1 MVNIPT
7 FGKFIDGY
15 NTKLTI
21 TSDFGKRK
29 DPFGSGKITNHY
41 GIDIGIPV
49 GTLLRFPW
57 TATVFSTGVQANGA
71 GLHVVLKR
79 NIDGIDFYIQ
89 FHHLRRIANGVQK
102 GKTYAAG
109 QPLAYS
115 GGAKNDKPNCGASTG
130 PHLHLEIR
138 RGGNSSANAVDPKF
152 FFLANYE
159 LRYASGNLVCA
170 TFPNMQYFYDTDL
183 KPYSKVK
190 YNPAVQKEEKKD
202 ATEVKKK
209 RKPSVTYVSTEKLA
223 PGIWQIVKVLI
234 DGEVRGRQLSTYAIS
249 TLQGSLMNFFRN
261 VCQEPMVEF
270 MGDTFGSQYYWII
283 RKPPFDKKSI
293 MRNIEIGGNWNYIL
307 PSDVISTQLEW
318 NTQNIYSWYRYIP
331 TAEMMNIK
339 QTELF
344 VPAVFFPEFAALY
357 GSKPLCV
364 ESNYWN
370 KVLSGSHDESQSA
383 PGTNGEVNIQNA
395 VNDLKYLIE
404 SNAYN
409 AFTRRGTITIK
420 GDRRIKRGTW
430 VYFSPTQEYFYVDAV
445 QNSYD
450 VTVGGTSRITI
461 LQVSRGMVWKYIEGV
476 HDPKLNKDYSYFNII
491 DFGGFDASKVTK
503 TNWLEVV
510 SKFKVDR
517 DNFGFF
523 MAKNQSVDYTD
534 FEDGNGYQPDNLQ
547 WSGYDTEPGNG
558 IINVEGGTLK

>member
-1 MVNIPT
+1 MANIPT

-15 NTKLTI
+15 NTRLII

-29 DPFGSGKITNHY
+29 DPFGSGQIKNHN

-57 TATVFSTGVQANGA
+57 TATVLTIATQANGA
-71 GLHVVLKR
+71 GLYVTLKR

-115 GGAKNDKPNCGASTG
+115 GGARNDKPNCGASTG

-138 RGGNSSANAVDPKF
+138 KGGNSSANAVDPKF

-159 LRYASGNLVCA
+159 LRYNSGKLVCA
-170 TFPNMQYFYDTDL
+170 TFPSMQYFYDTDL
-183 KPYSKVK
+183 KTQAQKK
-190 YNPAVQKEEKKD
+190 YNPAIQKEVKRD
-202 ATEVKKK
+202 ATEAKKK
-209 RKPSVTYVSTEKLA
+209 RKPSVTYTTTEKLA
-223 PGIWQIVKVLI
+223 PGIWRIIKVLI
-234 DGEVRGRQLSTYAIS
+234 DSSVEGRQLSTYAIS
-249 TLQGSLMNFFRN
+249 TLQGSLMNFFKN

-270 MGDTFGSQYYWII
+270 MGDTYGSQYYWII
-283 RKPPFDKKSI
+283 RKPPFDKESI
-293 MRNIEIGGNWNYIL
+293 MRHIKMSWIGTISESN
-307 PSDVISTQLEW
+307 VISTQLEW
-318 NTQNIYSWYRYIP
+318 NNQNIYSWYRYIP
-331 TAEMMNIK
+331 TAEMMNVK

-357 GSKPLCV
+357 GSKPLCI

-383 PGTNGEVNIQNA
+383 PGSNGERNIQNA

-420 GDRRIKRGTW
+420 GDRRFKRGTW
-430 VYFSPTQEYFYVDAV
+430 IYFNPTQEYFYVDSV
-445 QNSYD
+445 QNSFE
-450 VTVGGTSRITI
+450 VTAGGTHRITT
-461 LQVSRGMVWKYIEGV
+461 LQVSRGMVYDYIEGV
-476 HDPKLNKDYSYFNII
+476 HDDKINKTYSYFNII

-503 TNWLEVV
+503 QNWLEVV

-523 MAKNQSVDYTD
+523 MAKNQSIEYFD
-534 FEDGNGYQPDNLQ
+534 FGNGNEPTNLQ
-547 WSGYDTEPGNG
+547 WSGNDTEPG
-558 IINVEGGTLK
+558 EGMVGVKFKQ